1 MAEKLEIFKNV
12 LLKNGFAY
20 VKSDSVSQEEF
31 NHTEYFQERFIP
43 LAYTS
48 DSLVRRSFYEMET
61 SVEIRTYYKKKPER
75 KKS

>member
-1 MAEKLEIFKNV
+1 M
-12 LLKNGFAY
+12 
-20 VKSDSVSQEEF
+20 
-31 NHTEYFQERFIP
+31 EYFQERFIP

>member
-1 MAEKLEIFKNV
+1 MNTLFMKRTAGIFQVINLCRAAV
-12 LLKNGFAY
+12 TPLSLLKGL
-20 VKSDSVSQEEF
+20 
-31 NHTEYFQERFIP
+31 IP